1 VSELDATNTAARY
14 QDACFAKLVGSP
26 QLPESW
32 VFVGHLYY
40 SLFHL
45 RCNSVLDT
53 RLPSALVFET
63 FDPVL
68 IIGLFDVIEV
78 LARDTVNL
86 AGLGNILEKFGKFD

>member
-1 VSELDATNTAARY
+1 
-14 QDACFAKLVGSP
+14 
-26 QLPESW
+26 LPVSW

-53 RLPSALVFET
+53 RLPSGLLFEA

-68 IIGLFDVIEV
+68 VISLFDVIEV
-78 LARDTVNL
+78 LARDTINL
-86 AGLGNILEKFGKFD
+86 AGLRNVLEKFGKFD